1 MKITTIIDPHREEEI
16 IIYTHKKSKLTE
28 QIKTLVSENGVDL
41 IGYSENEAVKLDVSK
56 ISCFVVENNKIYAIT
71 AGGKYSLKNR
81 LYQIEQILPVSF
93 IKINQSC
100 IANIKQIQKFDTSIS
115 GTLRVIFKCGYCD
128 YVSRRNL
135 KKIKERLGL

>member
-1 MKITTIIDPHREEEI
+1 MKITTIIDPNREEEI
-16 IIYTHKKSKLTE
+16 LIYAHQESSLAE
-28 QIKTLVSENGVDL
+28 QIETLICENCVDL

-71 AGGKYSLKNR
+71 AGKKYSLKNR
-81 LYQIEQILPVSF
+81 LYKIEQLLPSSF